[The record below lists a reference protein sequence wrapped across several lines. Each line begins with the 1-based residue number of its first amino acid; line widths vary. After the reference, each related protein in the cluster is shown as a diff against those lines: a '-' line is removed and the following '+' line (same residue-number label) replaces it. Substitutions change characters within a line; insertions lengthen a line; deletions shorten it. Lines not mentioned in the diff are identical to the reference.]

1 MNAIRRWTG
10 RRDGAALFTTMMI
23 ILALSALMA
32 VTYKGSV
39 QSVFTAH
46 KLADR
51 SRAQAVAE
59 AGAHKAYSILETNF
73 NARLSDAAFPLTS
86 YGGGTFDVTVTPLSN
101 NVAVVSSLGR
111 YGLASEQVIVD
122 VKNYGPSVDGTGGSG
137 WTAYSIL
144 CGGSFDFGGC
154 GNISSPIGMAYLH
167 ANGPVTIRGDASVNL
182 NVRSSVKI
190 TISNNVNLDGSVRA
204 PVLSYTPSKVVIQDG
219 ATVGA
224 VPNVAIPDVDL
235 TPYCTW
241 ATAHGES
248 YNGFNASGGTYTPNG
263 GVMWVNGDVQ
273 LSSHTVINGS
283 IVATGN
289 ITIGGDS
296 DVNAGP
302 SGIAA
307 ASRDGNI
314 SYSSSGVTHGLIY
327 AKTGGFTQTANGQIE
342 GQIVVKGNISKGGN
356 SDEMLYVET
365 VLDTPG
371 DDGSTADVIGISAW
385 QK

>member
-1 MNAIRRWTG
+1 MNAMTTWTG
-10 RRDGAALFTTMMI
+10 RRDGAALFSIMMI
-23 ILALSALMA
+23 ILALSALLA
-32 VTYKGSV
+32 VTHKGSM

-59 AGAHKAYSILETNF
+59 AGAHRAYSILETNF
-73 NARLSDAAFPLTS
+73 TARMSDAEFPLTS

-122 VKNYGPSVDGTGGSG
+122 VKNYGPTLDGTMGSG
-137 WTAYSIL
+137 WTEYSIL

-154 GNISSPIGMAYLH
+154 GSLSSSEGIAYLH
-167 ANGPVTIRGDASVNL
+167 ANGPITIRGDASVNL
-182 NVRSSVKI
+182 DIRSSVKI
-190 TISNNVNLDGSVRA
+190 TLSNNVDLDGAVMA
-204 PVLSYTPSKVVIQDG
+204 PVLSYNPGKVTILDG
-219 ATVGA
+219 ATTA
-224 VPNVAIPDVDL
+224 PVPNVVIPDVDL

-248 YNGFNASGGTYTPNG
+248 YNGFSASGGTYTPDG
-263 GVMWVNGDVQ
+263 GVIWVNGDVQ

-283 IVATGN
+283 IIATGN
-289 ITIGGDS
+289 ISISGDA
-296 DVNAGP
+296 DITAGP
-302 SGIAA
+302 SGIAV

-314 SYSSSGVTHGLIY
+314 SYTSSGVTHGLIY
-327 AKTGGFTQTANGQIE
+327 AKTGSFSQTANGQIE

-365 VLDTPG
+365 VLNTPG
-371 DDGSTADVIGISAW
+371 DEGSMADVIGISAW